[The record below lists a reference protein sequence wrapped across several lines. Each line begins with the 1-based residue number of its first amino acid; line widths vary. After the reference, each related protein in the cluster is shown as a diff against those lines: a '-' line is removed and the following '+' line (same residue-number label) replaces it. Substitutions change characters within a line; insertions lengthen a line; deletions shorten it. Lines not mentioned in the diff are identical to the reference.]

1 MKKEYIMVMV
11 KMVVMSVIA
20 AVILGGLYIP
30 TQAQLKIYQEEQRQ
44 LQRQLALVDV
54 LPVADHFEA
63 VKSGEETLFYQAFDA
78 SNNLVGYCFFHDQ
91 PGSQGTITLAGG
103 VDTEYTVTGVM
114 IMTHAETPGLG
125 AKITESFFTDQFKG
139 VAVGDLMLSK
149 DGGAIDT
156 ITGATVSSQA
166 VIDGINV
173 MIGEIKAN

>member
-1 MKKEYIMVMV
+1 MKKEYMMVMV

-30 TQAQLKIYQEEQRQ
+30 TQAQLKIYQEE
-44 LQRQLALVDV
+44 QRQLALVDV

-103 VDTEYTVTGVM
+103 VDTEYTVTGVK

-125 AKITESFFTDQFKG
+125 SYITEPSFTDQFKG
-139 VAVGDLMLSK
+139 VAVSDLMLSK
-149 DGGAIDT
+149 NDGAIDA

-166 VIDGINV
+166 VIDGIHV
-173 MIGEIKAN
+173 KIGEIKAN

>member
-1 MKKEYIMVMV
+1 MKKEYMMVMV
-11 KMVVMSVIA
+11 KMVLMSVIA

-30 TQAQLKIYQEEQRQ
+30 TQEQLEIYQKEQKE
-44 LQRQLALVDV
+44 LALVDV

-78 SNNLVGYCFFHDQ
+78 DNNLVGYCFFHDQ

-103 VDTEYTVTGVM
+103 VDTEYTVTGVK
-114 IMTHAETPGLG
+114 IMTHSETPGLG
-125 AKITESFFTDQFKG
+125 AKITESFFIDQFKG
-139 VAVGDLMLSK
+139 VAESDLMLSK
-149 DGGAIDT
+149 NGGAIDT

-166 VIDGINV
+166 VIDGIHV

>member
-1 MKKEYIMVMV
+1 MNKEYIMVMV
-11 KMVVMSVIA
+11 KLVAMSVIA

-30 TQAQLKIYQEEQRQ
+30 TQAQLKIYQEE
-44 LQRQLALVDV
+44 QRQLALVDV

-78 SNNLVGYCFFHDQ
+78 DNNLVGYCFFHDQ

-103 VDTEYTVTGVM
+103 VDTEYTVTGVK
-114 IMTHAETPGLG
+114 IMTHSETPGLG
-125 AKITESFFTDQFKG
+125 AKITESFFIDQFKG
-139 VAVGDLMLSK
+139 VAESDLMLSK
-149 DGGAIDT
+149 NGGAIDT

-166 VIDGINV
+166 VIDGIHV

>member
-11 KMVVMSVIA
+11 KMVAMSVIA

-30 TQAQLKIYQEEQRQ
+30 TQEQLKKYQVEQEK
-44 LQRQLALVDV
+44 LALKDV
-54 LPVADHFEA
+54 HPGADHFEA
-63 VKSGEETLFYQAFDA
+63 VKSGEETLYYQAFDE

-91 PGSQGTITLAGG
+91 PGSQDTITLAGG
-103 VDTEYTVTGVM
+103 VDTEYMVTGVM
-114 IMTHAETPGLG
+114 IMSNSETPGLG
-125 AKITESFFTDQFKG
+125 AKIDELSFTDQFKG

-166 VIDGINV
+166 VIDGIHV
-173 MIGEIKAN
+173 KISEIKSN

>member
-11 KMVVMSVIA
+11 KMVAMSVIA

-44 LQRQLALVDV
+44 LALVDV

-63 VKSGEETLFYQAFDA
+63 VKSGEETLYYQAFDA

-91 PGSQGTITLAGG
+91 PGSQDTITLAGG
-103 VDTEYTVTGVM
+103 VDTEYTVTGVK

-125 AKITESFFTDQFKG
+125 AFIDKLSFTDQFKG
-139 VAVGDLMLSK
+139 VAVDDLMLSK
-149 DGGAIDT
+149 NGGAIDA
-156 ITGATVSSQA
+156 ISGATVSSQA
-166 VIDGINV
+166 VIDGIHV

>member
-30 TQAQLKIYQEEQRQ
+30 TQAQLKIYQEE
-44 LQRQLALVDV
+44 QRQLALVDV

-91 PGSQGTITLAGG
+91 SGSQGTITLAGG
-103 VDTEYTVTGVM
+103 VDTEYTVTGVK

-125 AKITESFFTDQFKG
+125 AKITEPFFTDQFKG
-139 VAVGDLMLSK
+139 VAVSDLMLSK
-149 DGGAIDT
+149 NDGAIDA

-166 VIDGINV
+166 VIDGIHV
-173 MIGEIKAN
+173 KIGEIKAN

>member
-11 KMVVMSVIA
+11 KMVLMSVIA

-30 TQAQLKIYQEEQRQ
+30 TQEQLKIYQEE
-44 LQRQLALVDV
+44 QRQLALVDV
-54 LPVADHFEA
+54 LPVADHFEP

-91 PGSQGTITLAGG
+91 SGSQGTITLAGG
-103 VDTEYTVTGVM
+103 VDTEYTVTGVK

-125 AKITESFFTDQFKG
+125 AKITEPFFTDQFKG

-149 DGGAIDT
+149 NDGAIDS

-166 VIDGINV
+166 VIDGIHV

>member
-1 MKKEYIMVMV
+1 MKKEYVMVMV

-30 TQAQLKIYQEEQRQ
+30 TQAQLKIYQEE
-44 LQRQLALVDV
+44 QRQLALVDV

-103 VDTEYTVTGVM
+103 VDTEYTVTGVK

-125 AKITESFFTDQFKG
+125 AKITEPFFTDQFKG
-139 VAVGDLMLSK
+139 VAVSDLMLSK
-149 DGGAIDT
+149 NDGAIDA

-166 VIDGINV
+166 VIDGIHV
-173 MIGEIKAN
+173 KIGEIKAN

>member
-1 MKKEYIMVMV
+1 MKKEYMMVMV
-11 KMVVMSVIA
+11 KMVVMSIIA

-44 LQRQLALVDV
+44 LALVDV

-63 VKSGEETLFYQAFDA
+63 VKSGEETLYYQAFDA
-78 SNNLVGYCFFHDQ
+78 NNNLVGYCFFHDQ

-103 VDTEYTVTGVM
+103 VDTEYTVTGVK

-125 AKITESFFTDQFKG
+125 ALIDQLSFTDQFKG
-139 VAVGDLMLSK
+139 VAVSDLMLSK
-149 DGGAIDT
+149 NDGAIDA

-166 VIDGINV
+166 VIDGIHV
-173 MIGEIKAN
+173 KIAEIKAN

>member
-11 KMVVMSVIA
+11 KMVLMSVIA

-30 TQAQLKIYQEEQRQ
+30 TQEQLKIYQEEQRQ
-44 LQRQLALVDV
+44 LALVDV
-54 LPVADHFEA
+54 LPIADHFEA

-78 SNNLVGYCFFHDQ
+78 NNNLVGYCFFHDQ

-103 VDTEYTVTGVM
+103 VDTEYTVTGVK

-125 AKITESFFTDQFKG
+125 AKIDELFFTDQFKG
-139 VAVGDLMLSK
+139 VAVSDLMLSK
-149 DGGAIDT
+149 NDGAIDS

-166 VIDGINV
+166 VIDGIHV
-173 MIGEIKAN
+173 KIGEIKAN

>member
-30 TQAQLKIYQEEQRQ
+30 TQAQLKIYQEE
-44 LQRQLALVDV
+44 QRQLALVDV

-103 VDTEYTVTGVM
+103 VDTEYTVTGVK

-125 AKITESFFTDQFKG
+125 AKITEPFFTDQFKG
-139 VAVGDLMLSK
+139 VAVSDLMLSK
-149 DGGAIDT
+149 NDGAIDA

-166 VIDGINV
+166 VIDGIHV
-173 MIGEIKAN
+173 KIGEIKAN